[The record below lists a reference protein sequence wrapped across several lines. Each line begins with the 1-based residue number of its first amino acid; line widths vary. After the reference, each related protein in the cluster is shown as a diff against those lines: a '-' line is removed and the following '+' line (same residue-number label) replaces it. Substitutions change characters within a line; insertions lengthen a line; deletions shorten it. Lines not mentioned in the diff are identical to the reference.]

1 MHTLEVVLLRI
12 YMRLMKWV
20 TRIVRLEWPQLFEG
34 PGSSLELCRQIG
46 RDGHTRVLLVT
57 DAGLTAL
64 GMHKPLVDQLE
75 AEGVA
80 CHVYNGVEPD
90 PSISQ
95 VEIGFSELRSFGAQ
109 AVLALGGGSSIDA
122 AKVMAALARNN
133 KPVRKMFGLF
143 KARRG
148 MLPFYVIPTTAG
160 TGSEVTV
167 GAVISDP
174 VSGEKMLM
182 ADPKLMPNVV
192 ALDGE
197 LMRGLP
203 PAITAATGMDA
214 LTHAVEAFVSCNATA
229 ETDTYAIG
237 AGRIIFKDLETAF
250 ANGDDAELRQR
261 LARAAHLAGKAIT
274 KASLG
279 YVHAIAHNF
288 GARYHLPHGLANAIV
303 MPYVLEYSL
312 PCSARRMA
320 TFARD
325 CGVTDASDNAE
336 AARALIARIRQM
348 NRDFGIPESVSDLRS
363 TDVPAIATAA
373 RAEARFL
380 YPVPRY
386 LTQDAAEELIRQMQP
401 AT

>member
-1 MHTLEVVLLRI
+1 MHTLEVMLLRI

-20 TRIVRLEWPQLFEG
+20 TRVVRLEWPQLFEG
-34 PGSSLELCRQIG
+34 PGSSLELCRKIAL
-46 RDGHTRVLLVT
+46 DGHKQVLLVT
-57 DAGLTAL
+57 DAGLTSL
-64 GMHKPLVDQLE
+64 GMHQPLVAELE
-75 AEGVA
+75 AQGVA
-80 CHVYNGVEPD
+80 CRVYDGVEPD

-95 VEIGFSELRSFGAQ
+95 VEIGFTELKAVGAQ

-122 AKVMAALARNN
+122 AKVMAAMAKNK

-143 KARRG
+143 KARKG

-174 VSGEKMLM
+174 VSGEKLLM

-214 LTHAVEAFVSCNATA
+214 LTHAVEAFVSRNATA
-229 ETDTYAIG
+229 ETDAYAVG
-237 AGRIIFKDLETAF
+237 AGRIIFQDLETAF
-250 ANGDDAELRQR
+250 ADGDEAELRQR

-312 PCSARRMA
+312 PCCAGRMA

-325 CGVTDASDNAE
+325 CGVTDASDNA
-336 AARALIARIRQM
+336 AAAQALIARIRQM
-348 NRDFGIPESVSDLRS
+348 NQTFGIPDHVSDLRS
-363 TDVPAIATAA
+363 ADVPAIATAA

-386 LTQDAAEELIRQMQP
+386 LTQDAAEELISQMQP
-401 AT
+401 A